1 MIHINTKVALSGE
14 YRLVINRGGLEIDTG
29 WFKNVILNQ
38 GLDQL
43 GTAGANV
50 LLGYARVGTGTSTP
64 NATNTTLEAQVA
76 VSESGPANTT
86 VLNSGAA
93 SYTTLTTYQYT
104 FTQGS
109 VTGNISEVG
118 VGWATTGATLFSR
131 ARIVDGSGTPTTITL
146 TSIDQL
152 TIYYR
157 LNASQPLTDTTS
169 SVTISSTSYPYT
181 IRTAQAASFCYSTA
195 TFYYADAF
203 TKLNST
209 SGVTVYGN
217 DATLGAI
224 TGTLSGTIIGS
235 AGAGGFSFTYPA
247 YTPGT
252 YYRDSTFSIAPGYA
266 NDVGGIGGM
275 TLQWGQ
281 YGSSLQNQIVFSTPI
296 PKTNTQ
302 VLTLT
307 QRFSW
312 SAP

>member
-1 MIHINTKVALSGE
+1 MININTKVALSGE

-29 WFKNVILNQ
+29 WFKNLILNQ

-43 GTAGANV
+43 GTASASV
-50 LLGYARVGTGTSTP
+50 LYGYARVGTGTTP
-64 NATNTTLEAQVA
+64 PAAGQTVLDNQIAYSQV
-76 VSESGPANTT
+76 GPADTT
-86 VLNSGAA
+86 IVNAGSPN
-93 SYTTLTTYQYT
+93 YTTLTTYKYV
-104 FTQGS
+104 FSQGD
-109 VTGNISEVG
+109 VVGNISEVG

-131 ARIVDGSGTPTTITL
+131 ALIVDGIGNPTTITL

-157 LNASQPLTDTTS
+157 LNASQPTTDTTS

-181 IRTAQAASFCYSTA
+181 IRTAQAASFCNIGA

-209 SGVTVYGN
+209 GVVVYGS

-224 TGTLSGTIIGS
+224 SGTLSGTIIGS
-235 AGAGGFSFTYPA
+235 SGTGFTFTFPT

-252 YYRDSTFSIAPGYA
+252 YYRDSTFSIAPGYCNA
-266 NDVGGIGGM
+266 VGGIGGI
-275 TLQWGQ
+275 TLAWGS
-281 YGSSLQNQIVFSTPI
+281 YSSSLQNQIVFSTPI

-307 QRFSW
+307 QRFTW
-312 SAP
+312 ARA